1 MGLTDCLKVCVE
13 GSEESSAA
21 LAEFSATELVTLL
34 PVTLAADEEG
44 LDETVLPELKLA
56 LAISQI
62 SNEVL

>member
-1 MGLTDCLKVCVE
+1 MGLTDCLRVCVE

-44 LDETVLPELKLA
+44 LDETVLPELKFA

-62 SNEVL
+62 YYKVS